1 MQEISI
7 NILVLESVFL
17 SFIYLILFIN
27 IFDKYLNLFRVIWL
41 TCKRGL
47 ELKMLAIPLIVVL
60 KMPPLIYVF
69 GQSPFFMFL
78 CIYYSFVDIGR
89 REKNLIVLSLIF
101 SLRSLVRRDSYS
113 SILTNTKCFW
123 IKYLHC

>member
-113 SILTNTKCFW
+113 SILTNTKCF
-123 IKYLHC
+123 